1 MNHDRY
7 GEWPILLESSE
18 RRLVWVEAES
28 QEQALKYASDGCYEL
43 FGNAET
49 TDQGGIGAVLPDEF
63 DDDMIR
69 DSIGRQG
76 PAPLCFV
83 CRAYIWNGP
92 DEHHDF
98 ECPVYRAGVTRY
110 ASRTLPRVQEV
121 ADLLGSLLAGRDA
134 SIEVDGS
141 RIRVQVHPESLGQW
155 QAWLKLMAVD
165 PKKVRTLAT
174 YAHGMGRLGGE
185 LMSSVD
191 VILVGLG
198 VPQLAAVEAVAE

>member
-1 MNHDRY
+1 MTHDRY
-7 GEWPILLESSE
+7 GEWPILLESCE
-18 RRLVWVEAES
+18 TRLVWVEAES
-28 QEQALKYASDGCYEL
+28 HDEALKYASRDCYDIFRSGEPT
-43 FGNAET
+43 EI
-49 TDQGGIGAVLPDEF
+49 GGINAALPDEF

-76 PAPLCFV
+76 PAPLCLV

-98 ECPVYRAGVTRY
+98 ECPVYRAGVKRY
-110 ASRTLPRVQEV
+110 PTNPIPRVVEV
-121 ADLLGSLLAGRDA
+121 VDLLRSLLAGRDA
-134 SIEVDGS
+134 GVENDGT
-141 RIRVQVHPESLGQW
+141 RIRVQVRPESVAQW

-174 YAHGMGRLGGE
+174 YAHGMGRLGGDA
-185 LMSSVD
+185 MSSVD

-198 VPQLAAVEAVAE
+198 VPQLDVATGGAS